1 MTFIFRCFILENGRL
16 STIYL
21 KNLEKV
27 EQNKA
32 KESRNKEVIKV
43 RAGIHEIENRK
54 VLEKNQWNK
63 NVVLLGKKNKTQ

>member
-54 VLEKNQWNK
+54 VLEKNQ
-63 NVVLLGKKNKTQ
+63 